1 MLTKVVRRLLRR
13 KVVRDEDLNTTD
25 LARCLTLLD
34 LTALGIGSTLGAGA
48 YVIAGQVAK
57 QDAGPA
63 VVISFFI
70 AAVASVL
77 AGKTSRANSSFQIH
91 SNKRIYNVHLKKA
104 FCLRKKPF
112 FLAVLCCIALCS
124 VLLQLC

>member
-1 MLTKVVRRLLRR
+1 MLLKICRRLMRR
-13 KVVRDEDLNTTD
+13 KVIRDEDLTKTD

-57 QDAGPA
+57 QHAGPA

-77 AGKTSRANSSFQIH
+77 AGT
-91 SNKRIYNVHLKKA
+91 L
-104 FCLRKKPF
+104 
-112 FLAVLCCIALCS
+112 
-124 VLLQLC
+124 